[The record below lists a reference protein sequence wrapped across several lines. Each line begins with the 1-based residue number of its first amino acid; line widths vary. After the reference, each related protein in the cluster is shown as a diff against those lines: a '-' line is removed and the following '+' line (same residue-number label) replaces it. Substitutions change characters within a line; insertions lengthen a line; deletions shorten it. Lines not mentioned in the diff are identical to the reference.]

1 MNEIINFR
9 CEGEVVVM
17 ALNEE
22 VEFQVLI
29 SSIKERLTLFKERSS
44 EAPSR
49 IRIDLGHRKIKPAE
63 LLELF
68 DVIVNEK
75 VILIDG
81 ITSLY
86 KDVEDAVIFEGTIRG
101 GQIKFFEQS
110 TMITGDI
117 NPAATVYCADNLYVV
132 GEIRGK
138 VIAKNKTSLISASSF
153 KNCLVQ
159 IYNSEPIFIEK
170 LNNCI
175 LSYELGVI
183 KIEENIIKGEK
194 SNGKNHR
201 HHVR

>member
-9 CEGEVVVM
+9 CEEKVVVM

-29 SSIKERLTLFKERSS
+29 SAIKDRLTLFKERGS
-44 EAPSR
+44 EIPEK
-49 IRIDLGHRKIKPAE
+49 IRIDLGHRKLISSE

-75 VILIDG
+75 VTLIDG

-86 KDVEDAVIFEGTIRG
+86 KDIEDAEIYEGTIRG

-110 TMITGDI
+110 TMIMGDI
-117 NPAATVYCADNLYVV
+117 NPGACVYCADNLYVV

-138 VIAKNKTSLISASSF
+138 VIAKNKNCVISASSY
-153 KNCLVQ
+153 KNCLIQ
-159 IYNSEPIFIEK
+159 IFDADPLYINK
-170 LNNCI
+170 LNNSI
-175 LSYELGVI
+175 LSYEVGEI
-183 KIEENIIKGEK
+183 KIEENTLKGEK
-194 SNGKNHR
+194 TNGKNNRR
-201 HHVR
+201 HIR